1 MRVLSEMIKKDILL
15 FLNDGKT
22 LLVLIVLAILGIAG
36 VFLASGP
43 TPPTLITVGI
53 VDHEQSNRSEMVKTY
68 FAENEDFR
76 SFINVFEGTD
86 EEVREKFDRGE
97 LDFYFV
103 IPENFTDE
111 MIRMK
116 NTPLKAV
123 VNSTDK
129 AKAAIYGALLES
141 YSRYI
146 TAVEVNVESLTF
158 SMREEGYDP
167 ALIREKNVGI
177 SFDLVF
183 TALGKDEFFE
193 RVPYDRMASLPLTDH
208 YIYSVLILLV
218 LYAGMLTGYSVLLER
233 KSGVRARLVSCGI
246 NPARQIVSKV
256 IVYGT
261 LMTAAFLVIVS
272 VMKAFGNLEFTS
284 GAALYLAL
292 MVYGS
297 CIVFSVVAL
306 IIDSG
311 NGYCFFSN
319 MAILLMTV
327 LGGGI
332 IPVMYLPSAL
342 STFAQYMP
350 AYRFITFILT
360 R

>member
-1 MRVLSEMIKKDILL
+1 MRIHAMIKKDILL
-15 FLNDGKT
+15 FISDAKT
-22 LLVLIVLAILGIAG
+22 LLVLAVLAILCVTGIFIARG
-36 VFLASGP
+36 ASSP
-43 TPPTLITVGI
+43 TNITVGV
-53 VDHEQSNRSEMVKTY
+53 VDLEQSGRSEMVKTY
-68 FAENEDFR
+68 FAENEDFK
-76 SFINVFEGTD
+76 SFITVTEGT
-86 EEVREKFDRGE
+86 EEEIRELFDRGG

-146 TAVEVNVESLTF
+146 TSVEVNVESLTF

-167 ALIREKNVGI
+167 SLIKEKNVEI

-183 TALGKDEFFE
+183 TALGKDGFFE
-193 RVPYDRMASLPLTDH
+193 RIPYDRMASLPLTDH

-218 LYAGMLTGYSVLLER
+218 LYAGMLTGYAVLLER

-246 NPARQIVSKV
+246 SPFRQIVSKV
-256 IVYGT
+256 VVYGT
-261 LMTAAFLVIVS
+261 LMTAAFIAVVS
-272 VMKAFGNLEFTS
+272 VMKAFGNIEFTF
-284 GAALYLAL
+284 GAGVYLTL
-292 MVYGS
+292 MIYGS
-297 CIVFSVVAL
+297 CIIFSITAL
-306 IIDSG
+306 VIRSR

-319 MAILLMTV
+319 MTILLMTV

-332 IPVMYLPSAL
+332 IPVMYLPGAL
-342 STFAQYMP
+342 SSFAQYMP